1 MNEAFWALGR
11 ASGVVALALTTLALL
26 LGIVNRSGRPL
37 LTLPRFSVA
46 LVHRN
51 VALLSAVFIGIHM
64 LSLLADSYAQL
75 TLVDFTVPFLG
86 AADPVWLGLGT
97 VSVDLL
103 LAVVVTALLRTRIGF
118 RAFRAVHWLAYV
130 LWPFAFLHS
139 VGMGSDA
146 GAPWF
151 LSVAVVCAAAVMG
164 AVAWRLSANFI
175 EYRNARVGE
184 HT

>member
-11 ASGVVALALTTLALL
+11 ATGVVALALTTLALL
-26 LGIVNRSGRPL
+26 LGVVNRSGRPL
-37 LTLPRFSVA
+37 LGLPRFSVA

-51 VALLSAVFIGIHM
+51 VALLSAIFIVIHM
-64 LSLLADSYAQL
+64 LSLLGDSYAQL
-75 TLVDFTVPFLG
+75 TLVDLVVPFLG

-97 VSVDLL
+97 ASVDLL
-103 LAVVVTALLRTRIGF
+103 LAVVITALLRTRIGF
-118 RAFRAVHWLAYV
+118 RAFRAVHWLTYL
-130 LWPFAFLHS
+130 LWPVAFLHS

-146 GAPWF
+146 GAAWF
-151 LSVAVVCAAAVMG
+151 LAVTVICSGFVVG